1 MKERGSLVATINF
14 FLAAVLILAAAG
26 WSLVQKGC
34 NAYFLREAN
43 AFFEKIEERQVR
55 YRNVNNRYL
64 PFTFEESAKAL
75 KELKID
81 FKDAHYYNYSATETG
96 DRALR
101 ITAQA
106 KPEMLRKWYL
116 HNPKTEADLVYEKRE
131 GQKGKRVL

>member
-1 MKERGSLVATINF
+1 MKEKGSLVATINF
-14 FLAAVLILAAAG
+14 FLAGLLVLAAAG

-34 NAYFLREAN
+34 NAYVQREAN
-43 AFFEKIEERQVR
+43 AFFERIEEKQVR

-64 PFTFEESAKAL
+64 PFNFDESTKAF

-81 FKDAHYYNYSATETG
+81 GKDARYYNYSAMETA

-106 KPEMLRKWYL
+106 RPELLKKWYL
-116 HNPKTEADLVYEKRE
+116 YNPRTEALLVYEKKE
-131 GQKGKRVL
+131 GQKGKRVR